1 MVLMLWLYVGMCVVL
16 ILVSLIVLVVG
27 FLKLVMM
34 CSIVVLFEL
43 DGLSM
48 EKNLLLVMLR
58 LMLLMV
64 IIGGWFVNFLCR
76 LCSWMVGV
84 EGLDMG

>member
-1 MVLMLWLYVGMCVVL
+1 VLMLWLYVGMCVVL

-58 LMLLMV
+58 LMCL
-64 IIGGWFVNFLCR
+64 
-76 LCSWMVGV
+76 
-84 EGLDMG
+84 